1 MNVKGKLIREA
12 RMKKDFSQEYLANV
26 LGISQ
31 SQYSK
36 LENGDVSF
44 DIQKL
49 GQLLDELELNPLEII
64 EFSEKQQNII
74 NSNNSHYSIVNNS
87 GEINSP
93 LIQNDVEAIRKI
105 VQEELAKKK

>member
-64 EFSEKQQNII
+64 EFSEKQQTFI
-74 NSNNSHYSIVNNS
+74 NSNNSHSAIVNS

-93 LIQNDVEAIRKI
+93 LIQNDIEAIRKI
-105 VQEELAKKK
+105 IQEELSKNK

>member
-64 EFSEKQQNII
+64 EFSEKQKLII
-74 NSNNSHYSIVNNS
+74 NTNNSHNAIVKNS

-105 VQEELAKKK
+105 VQEELSKKK

>member
-36 LENGDVSF
+36 LENGDVRF

-64 EFSEKQQNII
+64 EFSEKQKLII
-74 NSNNSHYSIVNNS
+74 NTHNSHNAIVNNS

-105 VQEELAKKK
+105 VQEELSKKK

>member
-31 SQYSK
+31 SQYYK

-64 EFSEKQQNII
+64 EFSEKQQTFI
-74 NSNNSHYSIVNNS
+74 NSHNSHSAIVNS

-93 LIQNDVEAIRKI
+93 LIYNDLEAIRKI
-105 VQEELAKKK
+105 IHEELSKKK